1 MNDLIQ
7 LKNLTNGDGKNIT
20 VSPFI
25 VLSNKSAIHSDWLS
39 ALTFEQI
46 NEKEIGKEAINFEL
60 KAFKESE
67 VDEGKIGQVG
77 KAINIS
83 CLDDNVVIKIY
94 LASKR
99 NAWKLSHEYTIAK
112 ELYNA
117 YALCMQNNTKT
128 IELEKKAK
136 AEKKFDLKLV

>member
-7 LKNLTNGDGKNIT
+7 LKNLTNGDGKNTT

-25 VLSNKSAIHSDWLS
+25 VLSNKSATHSDWLS
-39 ALTFEQI
+39 AFTFEQI

-60 KAFKESE
+60 KAFKESN
-67 VDEGKIGQVG
+67 VDEAKIGQIG
-77 KAINIS
+77 KGINIS
-83 CLDDNVVIKIY
+83 YIDDNVVIKIF

-99 NAWKLSHEYTIAK
+99 NDWKFSHEYTIDK

-117 YALCMQNNTKT
+117 YALCMKNNTKT
-128 IELEKKAK
+128 IELEKEAK
-136 AEKKFDLKLV
+136 NNKKFDLKLV